1 MSTIIK
7 TEVFLFDELTDEA
20 KEKAREWYREGA
32 LDYEWWEF
40 IYETAKTAGTCLGI
54 DVDQIYFSGFWSQG
68 DGACFT
74 GSYAYRKGWRKAL
87 RAEFG
92 GETLDKLTTIGEAL
106 QAAQKPAFYKLAASV
121 KNTNRGNDE
130 YSVTIDVDTRDVPET
145 GGRADEDEL
154 AYTLRS
160 FMRWIYR
167 QLEAEYD
174 WLMSDEQVDESI
186 RANEY
191 TFTVDGKRFG

>member
-1 MSTIIK
+1 MSTIIR

-32 LDYEWWEF
+32 LDYAWWDGV
-40 IYETAKTAGTCLGI
+40 YNTAKTAGACMGI
-54 DVDQIYFSGFWSQG
+54 DVDNIYFSGFWSQG

-87 RAEFG
+87 KAEFG
-92 GETLDKLTTIGEAL
+92 GEVLAELTVIGEAL
-106 QAAQKPAFYKLAASV
+106 QAVQKPTLYTLTAFV
-121 KNTNRGNDE
+121 RHNGNSSNE
-130 YSVTIDVDTRDVPET
+130 YSTAIHVDADGIR
-145 GGRADEDEL
+145 GGRAIGEDDL
-154 AYTLRS
+154 KDALRD

-167 QLEAEYD
+167 QLEAEHD
-174 WLMSDEQVDESI
+174 WLTADEQVDESI

-191 TFTVDGKRFG
+191 TFTIAGKRFG

>member
-1 MSTIIK
+1 MSGGM
-7 TEVFLFDELTDEA
+7 A
-20 KEKAREWYREGA
+20 
-32 LDYEWWEF
+32 YEWWDGV
-40 IYETAKTAGTCLGI
+40 YDTAKTAGACLGI

-87 RAEFG
+87 RAEFSG
-92 GETLDKLTTIGEAL
+92 DAYARLATIGEAL

-121 KNTNRGNDE
+121 KHTGRGSDE
-130 YSVTIDVDTRDVPET
+130 YSVTIDVDTRDVPD
-145 GGRADEDEL
+145 GLPVYEL
-154 AYTLRS
+154 GLRDTLRD

-167 QLEAEYD
+167 QLEAEHD
-174 WLMSDEQVDESI
+174 WLMADEQVDESI

-191 TFTVDGKRFG
+191 TFTVDGEQFG

>member
-1 MSTIIK
+1 MSTTIK

-32 LDYEWWEF
+32 LDYEWGEF
-40 IYETAKTAGTCLGI
+40 VYDTAKAAGACLGI
-54 DVDQIYFSGFWSQG
+54 DVDNIYFSGFWSQG

-87 RAEFG
+87 KAEFG
-92 GETLDKLTTIGEAL
+92 TEALAKLTVIGEAL

-121 KNTNRGNDE
+121 THTGRGSDE
-130 YSVTIDVDTRDVPET
+130 YSTTIDVDTRDVPD
-145 GGRADEDEL
+145 ALPVDEDDVKD
-154 AYTLRS
+154 ALRE

-174 WLMSDEQVDESI
+174 WLTSNEQVDESI

-191 TFTVDGKRFG
+191 TFTEGGARFG

>member
-1 MSTIIK
+1 MSTTLK
-7 TEVFLFDELTDEA
+7 TEVFLFDELPDEA

-32 LDYEWWEF
+32 LGDEWWDGV
-40 IYETAKTAGTCLGI
+40 YDTAKTAGACLGI

-87 RAEFG
+87 RAEFSG
-92 GETLDKLTTIGEAL
+92 DAYARLATIGEAL

-121 KNTNRGNDE
+121 KHTGRGSDE
-130 YSVTIDVDTRDVPET
+130 YSVTIDVDTRDVPD
-145 GGRADEDEL
+145 GLPVYEL
-154 AYTLRS
+154 GLRDTLRD

-167 QLEAEYD
+167 QLEAEHD
-174 WLMSDEQVDESI
+174 WLMADEQVDESI

-191 TFTVDGKRFG
+191 TFTVDGEQFG

>member
-32 LDYEWWEF
+32 LDYEWWDSV
-40 IYETAKTAGTCLGI
+40 YDTAKTASACLGI
-54 DVDQIYFSGFWSQG
+54 DVDRIYFSGISSQG

-87 RAEFG
+87 KAEFG
-92 GETLDKLTTIGEAL
+92 AEALAELMSIGEAL
-106 QAAQKPAFYKLAASV
+106 QAVQKPAFYKLRALV
-121 KNTNRGNDE
+121 RHNGNSSHE
-130 YSVTIDVDTRDVPET
+130 YSASFHVDAFDVPENLLVDD
-145 GGRADEDEL
+145 DEALKD
-154 AYTLRS
+154 ALRD

-167 QLEAEYD
+167 QLEAEHD
-174 WLMSDEQVDESI
+174 WLMADEQVDESI

-191 TFTVDGKRFG
+191 TFTVDGMRFG

>member
-1 MSTIIK
+1 MSTTIK

-32 LDYEWWEF
+32 LDYEWWDGV
-40 IYETAKTAGTCLGI
+40 YDTAKTAGACMGI
-54 DVDQIYFSGFWSQG
+54 DVDNIYFSGFWSQG

-87 RAEFG
+87 KAEFG
-92 GETLDKLTTIGEAL
+92 GEILGKLTTIGEAL
-106 QAAQKPAFYKLAASV
+106 QAAQKPAFYRLAALV
-121 KNTNRGNDE
+121 RHNGNSSDE
-130 YSVTIDVDTRDVPET
+130 YSTVIHVSTDDMRYTRGV
-145 GGRADEDEL
+145 DEDNLKGEL
-154 AYTLRS
+154 RE

-167 QLEAEYD
+167 QLEAEYE

-191 TFTVDGKRFG
+191 TFTETGERFG